1 LHRAAVRAA
10 GRLEVTMRAT
20 TAFGAGLTA
29 VGVAAAALSG
39 CSFDISTGGL
49 AVSKTDLE
57 KDITQR
63 LQKAGEKPQTVTCA
77 ENLRGEVG
85 KTTRC
90 EVLLNGSDSFDLV
103 VTATKID
110 GENISYSMVPAA
122 SKEQLD
128 KLVVKT
134 VSQSSGAAVES
145 ADCDGGL
152 DGKTGAEAH
161 CDVTAAGETT
171 RHTVT
176 VTKVEGLMM
185 YFHVQPAA

>member
-1 LHRAAVRAA
+1 MMLSTRLAAAV
-10 GRLEVTMRAT
+10 AT
-20 TAFGAGLTA
+20 VGVTA
-29 VGVAAAALSG
+29 VALSG
-39 CSFDISTGGL
+39 CSFSASTGGL

-63 LQKAGEKPQTVTCA
+63 LQKAGEKPQTVTCK
-77 ENLRGEVG
+77 ENLPGQVG

-90 EVLLNGSDSFDLV
+90 ELLLSGADGFDVV

-110 GENISYSMVPAA
+110 GENISYSMIPAA

-128 KLVVKT
+128 KLVTKT
-134 VSQSSGAAVES
+134 VSESAKVTVDS

-152 DGKTGAEAH
+152 EGRQGAEAH
-161 CDVTAAGETT
+161 CDVTADGETT
-171 RHTVT
+171 RQLVT

-185 YFHVQPAA
+185 YFHVQPAPS